1 MQISEVRAYEVPL
14 GIALGPY
21 KSARSTVEA
30 LKSTLISVHTDEG
43 LIGWGEVCPY
53 GANYLPAMPDGV
65 LVVLKEL
72 APALIGRDPRKLEEL
87 NLVMDQVVEQQ
98 YYVKTG
104 LDYACWDIFGQSVG
118 MPVHDLL
125 GGRMTDSMELIA
137 SVPGSVDGMRHAL
150 EHYQA
155 KGYRQYSLH
164 IAAPN
169 FNDMAV
175 YREVVEGFGSDT
187 TVVVDANRSWDLST
201 AIRVCRFFGDLDI
214 HVEQPCYTLSQ
225 CAALRPKIRLPMIL
239 DEMIVTTDDV
249 LTAGGQGVADAIA
262 LKIGRV
268 GGLTKARRICD
279 IADAMGLPYWIKD
292 VIGAE
297 VATLATAHLAH
308 SRSPKMMRGALSCT
322 DIVDRVTGAASLVSE
337 NGEMFVTSDCV
348 GLGFTPDMDVLGP
361 PVATY
366 AASYPQ
372 GQYS

>member
-1 MQISEVRAYEVPL
+1 MRITEIRAYEAPL

-21 KSARSTVEA
+21 KSARSTVA
-30 LKSTLISVHTDEG
+30 TLKSTLVSVHTDEG
-43 LIGWGEVCPY
+43 LTGWGEVCPY

-72 APALIGRDPRKLEEL
+72 APTVIGRDPRKLDEL
-87 NLVMDQVVEQQ
+87 NLLMDQVVEQQ
-98 YYVKTG
+98 YYVKTA

-118 MPVHDLL
+118 LPLHDLL
-125 GGRMTDSMELIA
+125 GGRLTERMELIA
-137 SVPGSVDGMRHAL
+137 SVPGSVEGMRRAL
-150 EHYQA
+150 DHYAA

-164 IAAPN
+164 IAAPD
-169 FNDMAV
+169 FNDMAI
-175 YREVVEGFGSDT
+175 YRDVIKRFGPET
-187 TVVVDANRSWDLST
+187 TFVVDANRSWDLAT
-201 AIRVCRFFGDLDI
+201 AIRVCRLFEDLDI
-214 HVEQPCYTLSQ
+214 HIEQPCHTLSQ
-225 CAALRPKIRLPMIL
+225 CAALRPRIRLPMIL

-249 LTAGGQGVADAIA
+249 LVAGGQGVADAIA

-308 SRSPKMMRGALSCT
+308 SRSPRMMRGALSCT
-322 DIVDRVTGAASLVSE
+322 DIVDRVTGDAALVSE
-337 NGEMFVTSDCV
+337 NGEMHVTGDCV
-348 GLGFTPDMDVLGP
+348 GLGFTPDMDVLGA

-366 AASYPQ
+366 TA
-372 GQYS
+372 